1 MKRLF
6 KRTLI
11 LSVSALL
18 AGVAVSSAQ
27 QPKPEPA
34 KSPTSNM
41 TQGQVTKGFTLPQ
54 YTDGKLTAM
63 INGGEARVISV
74 NRTEITDLR
83 VDLYEDG
90 KVATTITSPKSDY
103 WNADNKMRTRFGVEI
118 KRPDMIVTS
127 QTMEWEIKEQ
137 RGVLRNN
144 VKVVLL
150 TLDLA
155 KPAESPSPAATA
167 PLNAP
172 APGTEPAAST
182 ESSPLQLQ
190 QPSASPSTLIPQ

>member
-6 KRTLI
+6 KRIVL
-11 LSVSALL
+11 LSISALL

-150 TLDLA
+150 SLDLA
-155 KPAESPSPAATA
+155 KPAEAPNPAATA

-172 APGTEPAAST
+172 APGAEPAAST